1 MGSHESEIDELSW
14 RVGARALIV
23 DDESG
28 DVLLVRFEFPTAVV
42 WSTPGGGLEPGEATI
57 DGLRREL
64 REELGLVRCEI
75 GPHIW
80 SRELRFPMT
89 TGHDGQRDQIFLV
102 RCPRFEPAPEIGWE
116 QLQAEFVHEIRWWTV
131 AEIQAASRDVTLA
144 GEDRPTL
151 FAPRRLGDLVA
162 QLGTSGPPATPIDT
176 GA

>member
-1 MGSHESEIDELSW
+1 MSELNW
-14 RVGARALIV
+14 RNGARALIV

-42 WSTPGGGLEPGEATI
+42 WSTPGGGVEPGEEPV

-64 REELGLVRCEI
+64 REELGLVSCEI

-80 SRELRFPMT
+80 SREHAFPMT

-102 RCPRFEPAPEIGWE
+102 RCERFDPTPEIGWE
-116 QLQAEFVHEIRWWTV
+116 RLRAEHVNEIKWWTLAEIRAATRDDT
-131 AEIQAASRDVTLA
+131 AAS
-144 GEDRPTL
+144 EERPTL
-151 FAPRRLGDLVA
+151 FAPRRLGDLLA
-162 QLGTSGPPATPIDT
+162 QLGTAGPPISPLDT